1 MLIDITKGAEHIY
14 LLCGYTDGRK
24 QIEGLCALVQMQFRL
39 NAYTPTSVF
48 LFCNKRRNTIKALR
62 FEEDGFL
69 LATKRLIDE
78 MKFQWPR
85 RANEVKDI
93 TAQQVRWLLE
103 GLTVE
108 QRTAIKPVKL
118 QERKICY

>member
-1 MLIDITKGAEHIY
+1 MLIDIAKGAEHIY
-14 LLCGYTDGRK
+14 LACGFTDGRK
-24 QIEGLCALVQMQFRL
+24 QIEGLCALVQLQFKL
-39 NAYTPTSVF
+39 NPYTQTSVF
-48 LFCNKRRNTIKALR
+48 LFCNKKRNTIKALR

-69 LATKRLIDE
+69 LATKRLLDE
-78 MKFQWPR
+78 MKFQWPKKG
-85 RANEVKDI
+85 NDLKDI

-108 QRTAIKPVKL
+108 QKTAINPFKM